1 MGVLDAPAAPLRAF
15 RRVQGRQLV
24 PIADRASPPF
34 AIASVLSDG
43 TVTAGTARLR
53 HTAIQTSRGIVLA
66 FTNWYNAS
74 GTETVGPQ
82 DITIAAAIEPATT
95 KIVQLSF
102 NGQRQVVIKP
112 GCTVFSDPAGVTLA
126 KGQLFWTRTYVS
138 IAVAATRFPT
148 GGYTTAGANGEGH
161 SYAVGGT
168 DLTAAGSATPTTTT
182 ARVFGPAAILGLP
195 ATPGA
200 SVLGIVGDSIAA
212 GSGDSGTWL
221 DGGWVVRALNLGYAY
236 QNIGLPSQ
244 TVDGWYAQEG
254 LNKSLQQALLER
266 VGPTHILCELGVNG
280 ISAGFATWSSHLLGT
295 GTKGAWGSLAAFG
308 VPIYQTTITPQ
319 TTSSDAWAT
328 VNNQTVASAGNETAR
343 LAANAWLR
351 DGAPITASPA
361 AGGTVAAVGASGV
374 LRAGQ
379 TGHPLAGI
387 IEVADLAESARDSG
401 KWKAGYTGDG
411 THPNATGAAAL
422 AAALVPATLG
432 LVATA

>member
-1 MGVLDAPAAPLRAF
+1 M
-15 RRVQGRQLV
+15 
-24 PIADRASPPF
+24 
-34 AIASVLSDG
+34 
-43 TVTAGTARLR
+43 
-53 HTAIQTSRGIVLA
+53 
-66 FTNWYNAS
+66 
-74 GTETVGPQ
+74 
-82 DITIAAAIEPATT
+82 
-95 KIVQLSF
+95 
-102 NGQRQVVIKP
+102 
-112 GCTVFSDPAGVTLA
+112 
-126 KGQLFWTRTYVS
+126 
-138 IAVAATRFPT
+138 
-148 GGYTTAGANGEGH
+148 
-161 SYAVGGT
+161 
-168 DLTAAGSATPTTTT
+168 
-182 ARVFGPAAILGLP
+182 
-195 ATPGA
+195 
-200 SVLGIVGDSIAA
+200 
-212 GSGDSGTWL
+212 
-221 DGGWVVRALNLGYAY
+221 
-236 QNIGLPSQ
+236 
-244 TVDGWYAQEG
+244 
-254 LNKSLQQALLER
+254 ER

-280 ISAGFATWSSHLLGT
+280 LSAGFATWSSHLLGT

-351 DGAPITASPA
+351 DGAPISASPA

-432 LVATA
+432 LVAAA